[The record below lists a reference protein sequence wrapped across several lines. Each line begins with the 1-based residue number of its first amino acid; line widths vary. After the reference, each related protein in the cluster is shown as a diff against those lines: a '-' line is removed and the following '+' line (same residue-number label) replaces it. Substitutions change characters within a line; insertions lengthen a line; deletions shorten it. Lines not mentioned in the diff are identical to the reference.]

1 MRRTTFL
8 QIIRIKYEGVGQAV
22 RLIKRYKNR
31 RLYDTETKQT
41 ITLGNIALLVKEDVM
56 FTVIDS
62 ATGKDITLVVLTNVL
77 GDEIKEWGNVAE
89 TSKLIRLLIQKGG
102 ESGVTILNKTLMA
115 AIGAISLTKENAE
128 KFVDEL
134 IKRGELDKGKRVEA
148 IKEALD
154 KAEEKSKEM
163 AEKIKESVKSVNL
176 TKKYARSDDFEAL
189 ERKVDHLTKM
199 VEEIK
204 AKLDT

>member
-1 MRRTTFL
+1 M
-8 QIIRIKYEGVGQAV
+8 

-128 KFVDEL
+128 KLVDEL